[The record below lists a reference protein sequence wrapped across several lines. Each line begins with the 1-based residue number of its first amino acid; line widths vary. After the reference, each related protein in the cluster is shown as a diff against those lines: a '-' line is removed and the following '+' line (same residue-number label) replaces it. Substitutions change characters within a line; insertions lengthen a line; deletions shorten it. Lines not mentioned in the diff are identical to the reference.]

1 MTMTL
6 KQLEQRMGDLERQI
20 AELRE
25 ELHLLKP
32 LSSVP
37 DTFGMFAEDPDFDE
51 IVRLGREYRNQANSE
66 SM

>member
-1 MTMTL
+1 MTL